1 MRSVIIGAGT
11 YGEVYLSY
19 LMESGVD
26 VVGFLDDNETLRGKE
41 IRGIPI
47 FGGVGMLETLKESHG
62 IEAVY
67 CPLGNNLLRVKFLRY
82 AKELGYQTPNYI
94 HPSVVISPNV
104 KIGAQGVYLLPSTV
118 VMPCCDIHNYVMV
131 SVNSIISHHT
141 TIEEGVFLSFGVNL
155 GASITLRK
163 YTYVGIGA
171 TIMTGV
177 HELGEN
183 CMIGAG
189 AVVIKD
195 VPDNAVVA
203 GVPAKILRYKT
214 Q

>member
-67 CPLGNNLLRVKFLRY
+67 CPLGTNLLRVKFLKY
-82 AKELGYQTPNYI
+82 ANELGYQTPNYI
-94 HPSVVISPNV
+94 HPSVVISSNV
-104 KIGAQGVYLLPSTV
+104 QIGNGVYILLGTNIMPHTV
-118 VMPCCDIHNYVMV
+118 IKDYTMISMGANIAHH
-131 SVNSIISHHT
+131 SVL
-141 TIEEGVFLSFGVNL
+141 EEGTFISTGVNF
-155 GASITLRK
+155 GASIKAHR
-163 YTYVGIGA
+163 YAYIGISA
-171 TIMTGV
+171 TVMTGV

-195 VPDNAVVA
+195 VPDNAVVV
-203 GVPAKILRYKT
+203 GVPARVLKYKD